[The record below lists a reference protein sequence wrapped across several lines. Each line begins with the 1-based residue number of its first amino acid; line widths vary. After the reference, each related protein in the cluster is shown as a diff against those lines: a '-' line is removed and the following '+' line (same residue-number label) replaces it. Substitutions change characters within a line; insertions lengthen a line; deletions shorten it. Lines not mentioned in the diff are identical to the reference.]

1 MAAAKSKKYVAKA
14 TPTKIVATSRAAIKI
29 KDNYYTI
36 EYSEERS
43 LPTDVEYD
51 LESEKTILWDEVDK
65 TVDDEIRAI
74 FDAYRTK

>member
-43 LPTDVEYD
+43 LPTD
-51 LESEKTILWDEVDK
+51 EVDK